1 MPKKPPEFIKEIDTD
16 KAEIAEINRSA
27 GLLSI
32 PAFLESSV
40 IEVGQVPAICYVR
53 FAREITDEERE
64 ALRSGILAMS
74 PLIEEVQ
81 LIGGIVPWKDFPGKV
96 WKIRGE
102 FGVRVE
108 DAPVEPPPE

>member
-1 MPKKPPEFIKEIDTD
+1 MAKKPPEFIKKIDTD

-27 GLLSI
+27 CLLSI
-32 PAFLESSV
+32 PTFLDSAV

-53 FAREITDEERE
+53 LAREITDEERNGLRE
-64 ALRSGILAMS
+64 AILAIS
-74 PLIEEVQ
+74 PLLEEVQ
-81 LIGGIVPWKDFPGKV
+81 LIGGVAPWKEFPGKV

-108 DAPVEPPPE
+108 DAPVESPPE